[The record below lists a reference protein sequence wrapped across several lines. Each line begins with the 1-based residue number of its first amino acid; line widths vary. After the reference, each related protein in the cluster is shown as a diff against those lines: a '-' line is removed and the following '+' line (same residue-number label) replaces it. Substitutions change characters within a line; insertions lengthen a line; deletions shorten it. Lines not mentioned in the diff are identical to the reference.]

1 MGQVDTVDMTRPLEL
16 SLAQVIAKAISR
28 ALPSRKVSFGRP
40 LELSGSDIVTSVRP
54 LDTELAI
61 GE

>member
-16 SLAQVIAKAISR
+16 LLAQVIAKAISR

-40 LELSGSDIVTSVRP
+40 LELPGSDIVTSVRP